1 MTDIFT
7 ASNGVT
13 VTIEHDGYLIATTD
27 DGMCH
32 ATGRAALGI
41 QARREYLTAD
51 RDQELGHWKDEETGL
66 LDYQINDVPYT
77 VFVFDETYAD
87 HGTWT
92 REEVGPTVVGF
103 GAPIAE
109 RFFAAHPEPKP
120 WHNAQPGEA
129 WAVALGSNAPDP
141 VLVVNHERRPMFQY
155 GSDQNGPERIETY
168 NANITH
174 AERIWPTGAD
184 DE

>member
-32 ATGRAALGI
+32 ATGGADLGI
-41 QARREYLTAD
+41 QALREYFTAE
-51 RDQELGHWKDEETGL
+51 RDQELGRWRDEETGL
-66 LDYQINDVPYT
+66 LVYQINDVPDT